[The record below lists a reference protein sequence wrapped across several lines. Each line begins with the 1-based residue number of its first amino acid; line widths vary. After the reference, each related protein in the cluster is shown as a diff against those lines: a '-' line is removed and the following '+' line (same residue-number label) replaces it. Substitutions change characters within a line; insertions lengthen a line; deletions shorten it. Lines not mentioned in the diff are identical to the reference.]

1 MSRSSFA
8 SRPRVSVRSTVA
20 ITALLVVIAGLAFAA
35 GSAPPGTTPA
45 KVTAATDKGPP
56 PSPNDVLVRFGKE
69 TITRGDVQARLDD
82 MPEQLR
88 ANYTTAEGRQQLLDR
103 MVEER
108 VWLMAAL
115 KNGVADRPK
124 VKAQLDQQRRDLL
137 IRTWVTEVMAG
148 NPAPTDSE
156 SRVYYEAHLSD
167 YQIPATVTVRH
178 IQTATEAQGR
188 RVRALLKAGGDFA
201 KLAKTYS
208 TDSLTRLNGGV
219 LGAVS
224 HDGQFS
230 VIGRQPALAE
240 SAFTLGAG
248 KVGGPW
254 KGEPVPAAAPKPG
267 VPAKA
272 AASWHVIKVD
282 EVHAASTRPFEQVR
296 PMIARQLASERSRSF
311 YNVRLDSLR
320 KALGVKP
327 DSVAIKRFVSQKKDP
342 KEMFKEAQD
351 KGPPAER
358 LAAYKALLAEYP
370 DSDVAPQAQFMI
382 GFIQSEELKDYDQ
395 ADASFRQLLA
405 RYPKSELAA
414 SARWM
419 VDHMRSEDAPAFVAD
434 SAAAHGAPAPHP
446 APAGA
451 TRGGLSAT
459 GAAADSAWRARRR
472 AMTHTPADSLHGAG
486 TNSPR

>member
-1 MSRSSFA
+1 MSRAPFPR
-8 SRPRVSVRSTVA
+8 RPQVRTHSAVVTGA
-20 ITALLVVIAGLAFAA
+20 ALIALAGLAFAA
-35 GSAPPGTTPA
+35 GSPPPGTPPA
-45 KVTAATDKGPP
+45 KAGAATDKAPA
-56 PSPNDVLVRFGKE
+56 PSPNDVLVRLGKE

-88 ANYTTAEGRQQLLDR
+88 ANYLTAEGRQQLLDR
-103 MVEER
+103 MIEER

-115 KNGVADRPK
+115 KSGVADRPK

-156 SRVYYEAHLSD
+156 SRAWYDAHLSD
-167 YQIPATVTVRH
+167 YKVPATITVRH

-188 RVRALLKAGGDFA
+188 RVRALLKAGGDFV
-201 KLAKTYS
+201 KLAKSYS
-208 TDSLTRLNGGV
+208 TDSLTRLNGGM

-230 VIGRQPALAE
+230 VIGRQPALAD
-240 SAFTLGAG
+240 SAFALAAG

-254 KGEPVPAAAPKPG
+254 KGEPVASAVPKPG
-267 VPAKA
+267 TPAKTEA
-272 AASWHVIKVD
+272 AWHVIKVD
-282 EVHAASTRPFEQVR
+282 EMHPETTRPFEQVR
-296 PMIARQLASERSRSF
+296 PMIARQLTSERSRAF

-327 DSVAIKRFVSQKKDP
+327 DSAAIKRFVSQKKEP

-358 LAAYKALLAEYP
+358 IAAYKALLAEYP

-414 SARWM
+414 SAKWM
-419 VDHMRSEDAPAFVAD
+419 VDHMRSEDAPAFAAD
-434 SAAAHGAPAPHP
+434 SAAARGAKAPPALARPGM
-446 APAGA
+446 AAG
-451 TRGGLSAT
+451 
-459 GAAADSAWRARRR
+459 GAAADSAWRARRK
-472 AMTHTPADSLHGAG
+472 AMTHTPADSLHGVAG
-486 TNSPR
+486 ASTPK